1 MRLLKII
8 LGLSLVVFLIY
19 WFGPHPSAPIYA
31 IELPTAPSDPTALIN
46 FIKQEESKH
55 AVKKDNEAEIV
66 WADTINKKKTAY
78 AIVYLHGFSA
88 SKMEG
93 APTHLNIAKQFGCN
107 LYLARLSQH
116 GIDTADALI
125 NMTPDNLWET
135 AKQAYAIGKQLGDKV
150 ILMGTSTGGTLAL
163 QLAATYPDVAGLIL
177 YSPNIAVNDP
187 NAWLLNN
194 PWGLQV
200 ARLVKGSNYNI
211 IPSDSTY
218 EKYWNTKY
226 RLEALANLEELVE
239 TKMTT
244 STFQTIKQPVLTLY
258 YYKDEQHQ
266 DPVVK
271 VSATKKMFEELGTT
285 KDLKRAV
292 AMPNTGNHVIGSPI
306 LSKDVAG
313 VERETSKFLQEIM
326 HLTAIK

>member
-1 MRLLKII
+1 MRLLKIL
-8 LGLSLVVFLIY
+8 LGLVLVLFVVYL
-19 WFGPHPSAPIYA
+19 FGPHPSKPVYA
-31 IELPTAPSDPTALIN
+31 IELPNVPTEPTSLTNYI
-46 FIKQEESKH
+46 QQGESMHKI
-55 AVKKDNEAEIV
+55 KKDNEAEII
-66 WADTINKKKTAY
+66 WADSTKKKTAY
-78 AIVYLHGFSA
+78 SIVYLHGFSA

-93 APTHLNIAKQFGCN
+93 APTHQNIAKMFGYN

-116 GIDTADALI
+116 GIDTTEELF
-125 NMTPDNLWET
+125 NMTADNLWET

-194 PWGLQV
+194 PWGLQI

-211 IPSDSTY
+211 ITADTVY
-218 EKYWNTKY
+218 AKYWNTKY
-226 RLEALANLEELVE
+226 RLESLASLEELLE
-239 TKMTT
+239 TKMTPA
-244 STFQTIKQPVLTLY
+244 TFQSIKQPVLTLY

-271 VSATKKMFEELGTT
+271 VSATKAMFEQLGTS

-292 AMPNTGNHVIGSPI
+292 AMPNTGNHVLASPI

-313 VERETSKFLQEIM
+313 VEQQTIGFLQEIM
-326 HLTAIK
+326 HLNPIK

>member
-8 LGLSLVVFLIY
+8 LGLSLIVFLIY
-19 WFGPHPSAPIYA
+19 WFGPHPSAPIYSK
-31 IELPTAPSDPTALIN
+31 ELPVTPSEPTALIN

-66 WADTINKKKTAY
+66 WADSVTKKKTAY

-125 NMTPDNLWET
+125 NMTADNLWET

-177 YSPNIAVNDP
+177 YSPNIAINDP
-187 NAWLLNN
+187 NSWLLNN

-211 IPSDSTY
+211 IPSDTTY

-226 RLEALANLEELVE
+226 RLEALANLEELLE
-239 TKMTT
+239 TKMTAA
-244 STFQTIKQPVLTLY
+244 TFQQIKQPVLALY

-271 VSATKKMFEELGTT
+271 VSATKKMFDELGTA
-285 KDLKRAV
+285 KELKRAV

-313 VERETSKFLQEIM
+313 VERETSNFLQEIM
-326 HLTAIK
+326 HLSPIK

>member
-1 MRLLKII
+1 MRLLKIV
-8 LGLSLVVFLIY
+8 LGLVLIVFIVYLL
-19 WFGPHPSAPIYA
+19 GPHPAKPVYA
-31 IELPTAPSDPTALIN
+31 TVLPTVPAEPTALTAYVQ
-46 FIKQEESKH
+46 QEESKH
-55 AVKKDNEAEIV
+55 QVKKDNEAEIV
-66 WADTINKKKTAY
+66 WADTSKKKTPY

-93 APTHLNIAKQFGCN
+93 APTHLNVAKKFGCN

-116 GIDTADALI
+116 GIDTTEELM
-125 NMTPDNLWET
+125 NMTADNLWET

-194 PWGLQV
+194 PWGLQI
-200 ARLVKGSNYNI
+200 ARMVKGTNYNI
-211 IPSDSTY
+211 IPSDSVY
-218 EKYWNTKY
+218 AKYWNTKY
-226 RLEALANLEELVE
+226 RLEALVSLEELLE
-239 TKMTT
+239 NKMTET
-244 STFQTIKQPVLTLY
+244 TFQSIKQPALTLY

-271 VSATKKMFEELGTT
+271 VSATKAMFDQLGTP
-285 KDLKRAV
+285 KELKRAV
-292 AMPNTGNHVIGSPI
+292 AMPNTGNHVLGSPI

-313 VERETSKFLQEIM
+313 VEQQTIGFLQEIM
-326 HLTAIK
+326 HLNPIK

>member
-8 LGLSLVVFLIY
+8 LAFVVLLAVLYF
-19 WFGPHPSAPIYA
+19 FGPHPAKPIYTTA
-31 IELPTAPSDPTALIN
+31 LPTVPAEPIALMN
-46 FIKQEESKH
+46 YVQQEESKH
-55 AVKKDNEAEIV
+55 AVKKDNQAEIV
-66 WADTINKKKTAY
+66 WNDTLKKQKTAY

-93 APTHLNIAKQFGCN
+93 APTHTELAKKFGCN

-116 GIDTADALI
+116 GIDTTDALE
-125 NMTPDNLWET
+125 NMTADNLWES
-135 AKQAYAIGKQLGDKV
+135 AKQAYAIGKQLGEKV

-163 QLAATYPDVAGLIL
+163 QLAATYPEIAGLIL

-187 NAWLLNN
+187 NAWLINN
-194 PWGLQV
+194 PWGLQI
-200 ARLVKGSNYNI
+200 ARIVKGSNYNI
-211 IPSDSTY
+211 IKADSIY

-226 RLEALANLEELVE
+226 RLEAVASLEELLE
-239 TKMTT
+239 TKMNA
-244 STFQTIKQPVLTLY
+244 STFQLIKQPVLTLY

-271 VSATKKMFEELGTT
+271 VSATKEMFEQLGTA
-285 KDLKRAV
+285 KELKRAV
-292 AMPNTGNHVIGSPI
+292 AMPNTGNHVLASPI

-313 VERETSKFLQEIM
+313 VTLETTRFMQEIM
-326 HLTAIK
+326 HMNAVK